1 MACYFIFFSRSSFS
15 FFILAAAPDHP
26 YFVPGEMLQV
36 FSLGLSSPLAHPIN
50 IYGSFSVRDGWE
62 PLRNYLF
69 RRSRDDPA
77 MISQVSDACSCP
89 ELKLCKKKKIELC
102 KENGFIQSEI
112 ADLFRPKLRLRKIS
126 H

>member
-1 MACYFIFFSRSSFS
+1 LTRKGVNTCYFIFFSRSSFS

-26 YFVPGEMLQV
+26 YFVPAEMLQV

-89 ELKLCKKKKIELC
+89 ELKLCKKKK
-102 KENGFIQSEI
+102 N
-112 ADLFRPKLRLRKIS
+112 R
-126 H
+126 

>member
-1 MACYFIFFSRSSFS
+1 
-15 FFILAAAPDHP
+15 
-26 YFVPGEMLQV
+26 MLQV
-36 FSLGLSSPLAHPIN
+36 FSLRLSSPLARPIN
-50 IYGSFSVRDGWE
+50 IYGWFSVRDGWE

-69 RRSRDDPA
+69 KRSRDDPA